1 MKASFANQISPHA
14 ARQWSALSRAVSL
27 AILGALLAVPS
38 LALAQK
44 SPTQRIDDLE
54 QKLEQS
60 LKQIE
65 QLSSEV
71 SRLRAA
77 QPKSAPA
84 APAAP
89 AAADVNERV
98 MQQAAR
104 IEGLERHVEQ
114 ISESSARGLKLASV
128 PLHGFADIGAG
139 HSRQSNIYQTGPK
152 GFNVSNFSL
161 YLTPAFGERVKTLVE
176 LLFEIDRDG
185 SVLVDLE
192 RLQIGYTFSDAATLW
207 AGRFHTPY
215 GIWNTA
221 FHHGAQIQ
229 TALSRPRFLE
239 FEDRGGIIPAHTVGA
254 WLTGTLPVGGARL
267 NYDLYVGNAPS
278 IGIDAASPAPGG
290 ALGPNVGGTANFS
303 ATVGFRAEFAPRGA
317 LDGLKLGIHG
327 LRSNVNDDSAALN
340 RTRVLAYGPYASY
353 TNDQW
358 EILSELYKFK
368 NRDVSGGTGSRSSN
382 AWYVQAG
389 YNTGRVTPYIRAERA
404 SLNQADNYF
413 AMQNSGRS
421 YHTTSLGLRFDL
433 TNSVALKFEGGRT
446 TLRNVKFDGSDDS
459 FSEFRTQFAI
469 RF

>member
-1 MKASFANQISPHA
+1 MKASRVNAFPPT
-14 ARQWSALSRAVSL
+14 ARRGLLILSRAVSL
-27 AILGALLAVPS
+27 AVLGAVLAAPS
-38 LALAQK
+38 SALAQK
-44 SPTQRIDDLE
+44 SPTERIDDLE
-54 QKLEQS
+54 KKLDQS

-65 QLSSEV
+65 QLSNEV
-71 SRLRAA
+71 SRLRSA
-77 QPKSAPA
+77 QPAPA
-84 APAAP
+84 AS
-89 AAADVNERV
+89 DVNERV
-98 MQQAAR
+98 TQQSTR
-104 IEGLERHVEQ
+104 IEGLEKQIEQ
-114 ISESSARGLKLASV
+114 INESSTRGLKLAGV

-139 HSRQSNIYQTGPK
+139 TSRQSNIYQTGPK
-152 GFNVSNFSL
+152 GFTVGNFSL
-161 YLTPAFGERVKTLVE
+161 YLTPEFGERVKTLVE
-176 LLFEIDRDG
+176 LLFEVDRDG

-192 RLQIGYTFSDAATLW
+192 RLQIGYTFSDALTLW
-207 AGRFHTPY
+207 GGRFHTPY

-221 FHHGAQIQ
+221 FHHGTQIQ

-239 FEDRGGIIPAHTVGA
+239 FEDRGGIIPAHTVGVWA
-254 WLTGTLPVGGARL
+254 TGTLPVAGARF
-267 NYDLYVGNAPS
+267 NYDVYAGNAPS
-278 IGIDAASPAPGG
+278 IGIHAASPAPGG
-290 ALGPNVGGTANFS
+290 ALSPNAGGSTRHS
-303 ATVGFRAEFAPRGA
+303 STVGFRAEFAPRGA
-317 LDGLKLGIHG
+317 LDGLKLGLHG

-353 TNDQW
+353 DNDQW

-368 NRDVSGGTGSRSSN
+368 NRDVSGGTGSYTSN

-446 TLRNVKFDGSDDS
+446 TLRNVKVDRSDDS
-459 FSEFRTQFAI
+459 FSEFRTQLSI